1 MLRGVTAFTVYKAV
15 AGTLLGSGRNITE
28 LSETAGAPTL

>member
-15 AGTLLGSGRNITE
+15 AGTLGSGRNITE